1 MKNYEASNELIDILL
16 KNGFVEDTSR
26 TYPEH
31 ARRLVGDNYDPDR
44 MKRHFSFPG
53 TREKVYLD
61 YINIKLPTGVQRYK
75 MTIEEV
81 KSLIAFC
88 RLSSAD
94 RSVLAEQRY
103 NVLSIPE
110 IIANVNR
117 EPRIYS
123 KTAYKRAKQEFE
135 NLSSLSETQD

>member
-1 MKNYEASNELIDILL
+1 MA
-16 KNGFVEDTSR
+16 NGFIEDTTK

-31 ARRLVGDNYDPDR
+31 AKRLVDSNYDPEG

-61 YINIKLPTGVQRYK
+61 YINIKLPTRIQRYK
-75 MTIEEV
+75 MNTDEV

-94 RSVLAEQRY
+94 RYALVGQRY
-103 NVLSIPE
+103 DVLSIPE
-110 IIANVNR
+110 IIANVER

-123 KTAYKRAKQEFE
+123 KAAYKRAKKEFE
-135 NLSSLSETQD
+135 SLSQIS